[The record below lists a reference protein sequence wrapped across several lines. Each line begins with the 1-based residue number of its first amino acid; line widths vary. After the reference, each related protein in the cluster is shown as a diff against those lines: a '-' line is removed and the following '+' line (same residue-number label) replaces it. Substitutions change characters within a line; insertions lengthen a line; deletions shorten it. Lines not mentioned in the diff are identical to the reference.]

1 MKRLTFAAMVAASA
15 LLLNACGADSA
26 SGARGQ
32 VAGAFKSL
40 DSNGP
45 YRMRIESK
53 SADTTDVQVVEVVPP
68 GDLHIRIEGDAQGEP
83 NEIVKIGTKAWIREG
98 GGFIESTVS
107 VDQEQSF
114 TAAPFVASDFMPK
127 TSDFV
132 ALADETIGAA
142 TAKVYTFVHTD
153 PDGGKSN
160 FKIWIDMGSNRPL
173 KVEAVYPDISE
184 TYVIEPDPAIKI
196 MPPQ

>member
-1 MKRLTFAAMVAASA
+1 MKRLTLAATIAAAA
-15 LLLNACGADSA
+15 LLLGACGGDTG
-26 SGARGQ
+26 SGARAQ
-32 VAGAFKSL
+32 VAGAFKAL
-40 DSNGP
+40 DTNGP

-53 SADTTDVQVVEVVPP
+53 SAETTDKQVVEVVPP

-83 NEIVKIGTKAWIREG
+83 NEIIKIGAKAWIREG

-107 VDQEQSF
+107 VDQEQAF

-132 ALADETIGAA
+132 ALPDEAIGAA

-153 PDGGKSN
+153 PDGAKSN
-160 FKIWIDMGSNRPL
+160 FKIWIDAGNSRPL

-184 TYVIEPDPAIKI
+184 IYMIEPDPAIKI
-196 MPPQ
+196 SPPQ